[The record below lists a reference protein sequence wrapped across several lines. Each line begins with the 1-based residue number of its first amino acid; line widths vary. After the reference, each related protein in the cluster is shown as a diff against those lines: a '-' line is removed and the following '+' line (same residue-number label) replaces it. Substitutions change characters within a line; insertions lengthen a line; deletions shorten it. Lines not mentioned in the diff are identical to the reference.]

1 MTNRILPCLGT
12 VAVLSQLA
20 FFAGCGG
27 SNSGSTGSAG
37 TTGSSTGVAGT
48 TGAAGTTGSTG
59 AAGTTGSTGAAGTTG
74 STGTA
79 GTTGAG
85 GSAPGQPTCASTVAK
100 AGTCAAT
107 DQQLCYKTCG
117 PADTGFKSET
127 CNGGSYT
134 EGSCTFPP
142 GDYTC
147 EALPTSIPAACPTTA
162 PEAGSAQPACT
173 VPTCTVCGGYNMN
186 GTTPT
191 QTTGYLDSTGAPKV
205 GYCVCAGS
213 TPATMHWSCAS
224 TTAWPCPATMSGVT
238 GC

>member
-1 MTNRILPCLGT
+1 
-12 VAVLSQLA
+12 VAVLSQLV

-27 SNSGSTGSAG
+27 SNTGSTGSAG

-48 TGAAGTTGSTG
+48 TGSTGAAGTTGSTG
-59 AAGTTGSTGAAGTTG
+59 VAGTTGSTGAAGTTG

-79 GTTGAG
+79 GTNGTGGA
-85 GSAPGQPTCASTVAK
+85 APGQPACASTVAK
-100 AGTCAAT
+100 SGPCAAT

-127 CNGGSYT
+127 CNAGTYT

-173 VPTCTVCGGYNMN
+173 VPACTVCGGYNN
-186 GTTPT
+186 AGTPT
-191 QTTGYLDSTGAPKV
+191 QTTGYLDSGANPKV
-205 GYCVCAGS
+205 GYCICAGS